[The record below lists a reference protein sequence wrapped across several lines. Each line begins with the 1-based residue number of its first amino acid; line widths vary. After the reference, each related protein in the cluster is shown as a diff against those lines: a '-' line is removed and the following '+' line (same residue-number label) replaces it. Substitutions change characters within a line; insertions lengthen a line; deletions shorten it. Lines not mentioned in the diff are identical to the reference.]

1 MGKIK
6 NIPINERPREKAK
19 KYGIA
24 TLSNAEL
31 LAILILCGTVGSSAL
46 EIANNLL
53 DKGGLINLSSLSYE
67 ELIDFKG
74 ISSAKAIT
82 LLAVF
87 ELNKRIEHLKV
98 EQKRKIS
105 SSEDV
110 YLMLKS
116 KFNNLNQ
123 EEVLIL
129 ILSTSNIVIKEVVV
143 AKGSFDSVNLDFR
156 VLISLLLKANAT
168 KFILIHNHPFGN
180 AKPSKEDIVMT
191 NMIKKKT
198 KEFSI
203 RLLDHIIFGNQE
215 YFSFKDQALIW
226 HFSTLDYGLI

>member
-6 NIPINERPREKAK
+6 NIPVNERPREKAK
-19 KYGIA
+19 KYGISI
-24 TLSNAEL
+24 LSNAEL
-31 LAILILCGTVGSSAL
+31 IAILILCGTAGYSAL
-46 EIANNLL
+46 DIANTLL
-53 DKGGLINLSSLSYE
+53 DKGGLVNLPSLTYE
-67 ELIDFKG
+67 DLVQIKG
-74 ISSAKAIT
+74 INSAKAIT

-87 ELNKRIEHLKV
+87 ELTKRIDHLKV
-98 EQKRKIS
+98 EQKRRIS

-116 KFNNLNQ
+116 KFNNLEQ

-143 AKGSFDSVNLDFR
+143 AKGNFDSVNLDFR

-180 AKPSKEDIVMT
+180 AKPSKEDIAMT
-191 NMIKKKT
+191 NLIKKKT

-203 RLLDHIIFGNQE
+203 RLLDHIIFANQE
-215 YFSFKDQALIW
+215 YFSFKDQALI
-226 HFSTLDYGLI
+226 